1 MVLIMRSER
10 YNGRMRLLASFAF
23 VALLCA
29 PFVTSA
35 ETQEEKF
42 AKICAGH
49 TGNPT
54 GSQTFK
60 STDADLAVK
69 IRTYITERAL
79 CPSAC
84 YDIILVL
91 KLEGLDLTLNVTGTN
106 MCKDPQPTQSDI
118 KNVYTQLKTPNES
131 RSCKGD
137 KGPATITVEAP
148 GKIEPPKTRCS
159 EQATSGADVA
169 AGSSGMTK
177 ENTAAYALQTKL
189 AHEIGN
195 VNVNTPEGQSQLS
208 QVLQKFGMSE
218 ADANAR
224 VDGAEK
230 AQSVQEQLQQLAR
243 ATTPEQAQSIG
254 AKLVL
259 PLSGDLKEQSWLNPD
274 KYASVITDQRQL
286 QELRS
291 QANDLYGRS
300 ESTFPPNQGP
310 QQQGNSYG
318 LPVQCGVGGLA
329 GNFMRA
335 ESRCNQIQTSTTG
348 CGGPYHYCA
357 STWRK
362 DACETGNCQ
371 YSDPSYRFNPE
382 IATKV
387 LDAKNAQYEER
398 YGASWDAIG
407 MPRSAGLYACHV
419 MGEGGCK
426 AFTSLYAQN
435 PNASAELLRPYLG
448 TCGAQ
453 WCYDINGSIYRGKSI
468 AGVGQELQ
476 NRLGA
481 GGAVISTYATGGSP
495 LGGFTSQYGYQG
507 SYTYGGSPLA
517 QANPFGVY
525 GQGYYGLSVPTGSS
539 LNQGGQLYPYGS
551 GVTYSPYGQMNSP
564 LGSIGGI
571 FSLLFSNLFNQG
583 SGSGQS
589 VSQLPWGQGV
599 PPITVTPSMSITA
612 EPPQVSKGASVTV
625 KWEAIGMSTGQPCVV
640 YAFDGAAT
648 STLSSA
654 LSGSQSV
661 TAQNAG
667 TYRFTLQC
675 INAAGSLQS
684 TTASVSVQ

>member
-1 MVLIMRSER
+1 MHSER

-29 PFVTSA
+29 PFVIGA

-42 AKICAGH
+42 TKMCVGH

-54 GSQTFK
+54 GSQAFK
-60 STDADLAVK
+60 STDADIAAK

-84 YDIILVL
+84 YDIAVVIKV
-91 KLEGLDLTLNVTGTN
+91 EGLDLTLNISAAN
-106 MCKDPQPTQSDI
+106 KCKDPQPTQSDI
-118 KNVYTQLKTPNES
+118 KNVYTPLKSPNES
-131 RSCKGD
+131 RSCKGE

-148 GKIEPPKTRCS
+148 TKIEPPKSRCS
-159 EQATSGADVA
+159 EQATSGDIGAVGV
-169 AGSSGMTK
+169 GSATK
-177 ENTAAYALQTKL
+177 EEVAAYALQTQL
-189 AHEIGN
+189 AYEIGN
-195 VNVNTPEGQSQLS
+195 VNPSTPEGQSQLS
-208 QVLQKFGMSE
+208 QVLQKFGMPE

-224 VDGAEK
+224 VDSAEK

-243 ATTPEQAQSIG
+243 ATTPEQAKSIG
-254 AKLVL
+254 AKLGL
-259 PLSGDLKEQSWLNPD
+259 PLSGDLTQQSWLNPD
-274 KYASVITDQRQL
+274 KFASVITDQQRL

-300 ESTFPPNQGP
+300 ESTFPPNQGT
-310 QQQGNSYG
+310 QQQGNPYG
-318 LPVQCGVGGLA
+318 LPVQCGVQGLA

-335 ESRCNQIQTSTTG
+335 ESSCNRKNISTTG
-348 CGGPYHYCA
+348 CAGPYHYCA
-357 STWRK
+357 ATWRR
-362 DACETGNCQ
+362 DACDTGHCQ
-371 YSDPSYRFNPE
+371 YSDPRYSYDVN

-407 MPRSAGLYACHV
+407 MPRATGLYACHV

-426 AFTSLYAQN
+426 AFTNLYAQN

-453 WCYDINGSIYRGKSI
+453 WCYDINASVYRGKSI

-476 NRLGA
+476 NRLG
-481 GGAVISTYATGGSP
+481 GGGSVISTYASGGSP
-495 LGGFTSQYGYQG
+495 LGGITSQYGYQG

-583 SGSGQS
+583 SGTSQNYGQS
-589 VSQLPWGQGV
+589 GFGTQPNTS
-599 PPITVTPSMSITA
+599 TPSMSISA
-612 EPPQVSKGASVTV
+612 QPPQTTKGESITVT
-625 KWEAIGMSTGQPCVV
+625 WSATGMSAGQPCVV
-640 YAFDGAAT
+640 YAFDGAST
-648 STLSSA
+648 STLANA
-654 LSGSQSV
+654 LSGAQSV

-675 INAAGSLQS
+675 IDVSGSLQS